1 MTIVQN
7 NINEETQL
15 FLDKLSNAINAK
27 LYLFGSVLTSDYY
40 PNKSDIDIDI
50 FSDNIATTK
59 YNLYAFLNSH
69 DDNSKKDIVFK
80 KFVFVTNKDKII
92 NGIKT
97 SYKNK
102 ENHIFLE
109 LNIFDTTMQE
119 YVLNERRYKQNFPVY
134 ITFLYSIIKFCHY
147 ELNLISVDNYRYL
160 KELCLNYLM
169 GGKKIEFVNLEI

>member
-1 MTIVQN
+1 MDISQN

-15 FLDKLSNAINAK
+15 FLDKLSNAIHEK
-27 LYLFGSVLTSDYY
+27 LHFFGSVLTNDYY

-59 YNLYAFLNSH
+59 YNLYAFLNNH
-69 DDNSKKDIVFK
+69 NNSKKDIVFK

-97 SYKNK
+97 SYKNE
-102 ENHIFLE
+102 ENKIFLE
-109 LNIFDTTMQE
+109 LNIFDTTIKE
-119 YVLNERRYKQNFPVY
+119 NVLNERRYKQNFPFYV
-134 ITFLYSIIKFCHY
+134 TVLYSIIKFCHY
-147 ELNLISVDNYRYL
+147 ELNILSAPNYRSL
-160 KELCLNYLM
+160 KELCLNYLI